1 MIKNTGPKWHAGKT
15 MVVPGISRRL
25 YDSET
30 AFQICCAQWLR
41 KQYSMTSKSKFAKW
55 HHSANERQGARAGF
69 VAKMM
74 GQSKGFP
81 DLINLEF
88 RAAVELK
95 VERGKLS
102 VEQICWRDY
111 LVLIGWRYEIVF
123 TFQRF
128 QEVVNEL

>member
-1 MIKNTGPKWHAGKT
+1 

-41 KQYSMTSKSKFAKW
+41 KQYSMTSKSKFARW

>member
-1 MIKNTGPKWHAGKT
+1 MIKNTGPKWHKGET
-15 MVVPGISRRL
+15 IVVPGIARRL

-41 KQYSMTSKSKFAKW
+41 KQYFMTGKSKFARW

-69 VAKMM
+69 LAKMM

-81 DLINLEF
+81 DLINLECC
-88 RAAVELK
+88 AAVELK
-95 VERGKLS
+95 VTGGKLS
-102 VEQICWRDY
+102 VEQIEWRDY
-111 LVLIGWRYEIVF
+111 LVSIYWRYEIVF